1 MAILDHADRVRIC
14 QAIREAEA
22 NTAGEIYVVI
32 ARAADDYRFVP
43 ILWAALVA
51 LLAPWPL
58 HVLTDLSAG
67 TILLV
72 QAATFVWIAVAA
84 SHPAIRYR
92 IVPSAIA
99 AEAARKAAEG
109 LFVAHGVHQ
118 TEARTG
124 VLIYV
129 ALAERRVE
137 IVADAGIN
145 AKVEQAAWDE
155 LAGEIVAAAR
165 AKALVDGIIAAVR
178 RAGSLLAAH
187 FPRRPDDRNELPD
200 RVVEIE

>member
-1 MAILDHADRVRIC
+1 MAALDHADRARISE
-14 QAIREAEA
+14 AVREAEA
-22 NTAGEIYVVI
+22 NTAGEIYVVV
-32 ARAADDYRFVP
+32 ARAADEYPLRPGPVGGPGGAAGAVAAAFADQFVRRHDP
-43 ILWAALVA
+43 
-51 LLAPWPL
+51 
-58 HVLTDLSAG
+58 
-67 TILLV
+67 LV
-72 QAATFVWIAVAA
+72 QAVTFVWIAVAA

-92 IVPSAIA
+92 IVPASIA
-99 AEAARKAAEG
+99 ADAARKAAQS
-109 LFVAHGVHQ
+109 LFLAHGVHL

-165 AKALVDGIIAAVR
+165 ANALVDGLVAAVR
-178 RAGSLLAAH
+178 RAGSLLAEH
-187 FPRRPDDRNELPD
+187 FPPRPDDRNELPD
-200 RVVEIE
+200 RVVEI

>member
-1 MAILDHADRVRIC
+1 MAILDHADRVRIS
-14 QAIREAEA
+14 QAIRAAEA

-43 ILWAALVA
+43 ILWAALIA

-58 HVLTDLSAG
+58 HVLTDLSVG

-92 IVPSAIA
+92 IVPSPIA

-124 VLIYV
+124 ILIYV

-145 AKVEQAAWDE
+145 AKVEQAAWGE

-187 FPRRPDDRNELPD
+187 FPHRPDDRNELPD